1 MKTSLTT
8 SRRRGSGAIG
18 AGSMADIAFLLL
30 IFFLVATT
38 IISEQGIMVRLPPI
52 TPGEPAPIAERNV
65 FSVKINA
72 SDELLAEGKRVRA
85 GELRNMVRLFAL
97 NPERLPDLADA
108 PTKAVISLQHDRATH
123 YERYIEVYNE
133 LVAAYREMWQEK
145 ALQVY
150 GTPYE
155 RLSDAAR
162 KAIRKQIPMVI
173 SEAEYEY

>member
-1 MKTSLTT
+1 
-8 SRRRGSGAIG
+8 
-18 AGSMADIAFLLL
+18 MADIAFLLL

-52 TPGEPAPIAERNV
+52 APGEPAPIPERNV

-72 SDELLAEGKRVRA
+72 SDQLMAEGKLVQP
-85 GELRNMVRLFAL
+85 GELRSMVRRFAL
-97 NPERLPDLADA
+97 NPDRLSDLSVA

-133 LVAAYREMWQEK
+133 LVAAYREMWQDK
-145 ALQVY
+145 ALELY
-150 GTPYE
+150 GAPYE
-155 RLSDAAR
+155 RLSEAAR